1 MTMTTVNE
9 DISDKTK
16 VPDEL
21 IFRSVS
27 LFCFAAEL
35 DE

>member
-1 MTMTTVNE
+1 VNE
-9 DISDKTK
+9 VSDDKTK
-16 VPDEL
+16 VPGES
-21 IFRSVS
+21 IFGSVS